1 MRALAA
7 ACLCVLLAGCA
18 DYGPPPQPQAL
29 NLSPGVWRLTSAAG
43 GQSRAGL
50 RVLRRAAD
58 LTLAEGGDWFRVLD
72 RERGSE
78 GESYDFES
86 GSSDAGDLLSS
97 PGPAALATIEIE
109 IGRGPKPQDR
119 DVYDAHQV
127 AGGAGGMR
135 RDRRKH
141 APPTS
146 SL

>member
-7 ACLCVLLAGCA
+7 ACLCVALAGCA
-18 DYGPPPQPQAL
+18 DYAPPPPPQAL
-29 NLSPGVWRLTSAAG
+29 NISPGVWRLTSAAG

-58 LTLAEGGDWFRVLD
+58 LTLAQGGDWFRVLD
-72 RERGSE
+72 RERGAD

-97 PGPAALATIEIE
+97 PGPLALATVEIE
-109 IGRGPKPQDR
+109 IGRGPKPTDQ

-127 AGGAGGMR
+127 ADAGGRHRRYDTRPGAG
-135 RDRRKH
+135 
-141 APPTS
+141 S
-146 SL
+146 NV